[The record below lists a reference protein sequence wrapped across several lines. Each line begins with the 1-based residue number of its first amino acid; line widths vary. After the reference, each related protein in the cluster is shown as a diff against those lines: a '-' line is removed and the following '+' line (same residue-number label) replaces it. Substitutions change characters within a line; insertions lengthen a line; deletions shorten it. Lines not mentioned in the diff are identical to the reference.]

1 MTDNRSDAPTAEQTH
16 GTADAQALKDR
27 ILDAALLHVP
37 FDGWSDTTLAAAIAD
52 TGTDAGTGRA
62 LFPRGALDLALAF
75 HAWGDA
81 QMVARMREADLGQLR
96 LRDRIA
102 AAIRFRL
109 EAAQDKESV
118 RRGVTFFALPQNAA
132 EGARAIWGTCD
143 LIWDT
148 LGDTSEDINWYS
160 KRTILSGVYSST
172 LLFWLGDNS
181 VGDEATWSFLDRRIE
196 DVMRFEKVKAA
207 LNRNPVLRAATA
219 GPRWVLGQVRAP
231 LRAARPDMPG
241 YWQRDI

>member
-1 MTDNRSDAPTAEQTH
+1 MTDESADA
-16 GTADAQALKDR
+16 TADQPSADPSGPQALKDR

-37 FDGWSDTTLAAAIAD
+37 FDGWSETTLAAAIAD
-52 TGTDAGTGRA
+52 SGADAEAGRA

-75 HAWGDA
+75 HARGDA
-81 QMVARMREADLGQLR
+81 MMVARMRSADLGQLR

-102 AAIRFRL
+102 AAVRFRL

-118 RRGVTFFALPQNAA
+118 RRGMTFFALPQNAA
-132 EGARAIWGTCD
+132 EGARAVWGTCD

-172 LLFWLGDNS
+172 LLFWLGDNTP
-181 VGDEATWSFLDRRIE
+181 GDEATWSFLDRRIE

-207 LNRNPVLRAATA
+207 LNRNPLLRAATA

-231 LRAARPDMPG
+231 LRTARPDMPG
-241 YWQRDI
+241 YWRRDI